1 MHGLYLVYS
10 HLDDPIDQFLLL
22 WPYQEIAVAAKMRS
36 HIIVSPT
43 SKFQLFA
50 QFPLEKGNTTAVQVS
65 TELENIPK

>member
-1 MHGLYLVYS
+1 MGCIWHSY
-10 HLDDPIDQFLLL
+10 LDDPIDQFLFL
-22 WPYQEIAVAAKMRS
+22 WPFQENAVATTMKS

-43 SKFQLFA
+43 SKFLLFA